1 MDSSQK
7 EKFGVLRGLLSRFQV
22 PSWVERVDGSTM
34 QNDLLAGLTGA
45 VVVLP
50 QGVAFASIAGLP
62 PQYGLY
68 TAMVPAIIAAVF
80 GSSYH
85 LISGPTT
92 AISIVVFST
101 LAPLATSGSEH
112 FVSLALTLAF
122 MAGFFQ
128 LAMGLARMGRAIDF
142 VSHSVVVG
150 FTSGAAILIATSQ
163 LKHLFGLDLT
173 KGVSFIH
180 TWIGLFDVFVDINPV
195 VVAVGVFTLLVSV
208 IISKYFPRLPSMLL
222 GMVAGSFLAAQLGV
236 VEHNIALVGQ
246 ISGTLPPLS
255 VPDFS
260 LTTIRELASGAFAIA
275 MLGLIEAVSIA
286 RSVGLHSGQRIQGSQ
301 EFIGQGLANM
311 VGSFFSA
318 YPSSGS
324 FTRTGINFRA
334 GAKTPMS
341 AMFAALA
348 LMGIVLLVAPLAAYL
363 PLAAMAG
370 VILQVA
376 YNLID
381 IKHIKKILRS
391 TKPGS
396 AVMIVTFLSTLF
408 LELEF
413 AIYIGVILSLSLYL
427 NRTSRPQVV
436 SLVPDPESPWRR
448 FVMDKNL
455 QECPQLKIIRIDGS
469 LYFGSVGHVER
480 LLRKVREKS
489 PEKKNLLI
497 IGSGINFID
506 LSGADLLNHESER
519 RKLGGGNLF
528 LFDVKEQVCQMFR
541 SSGVIETIGRD
552 HVFQSKKVAIQTI
565 LSQFHNH
572 DQCNVCPHRVFLEC
586 TKRNSEEEAVLLPD
600 PDESQR

>member
-222 GMVAGSFLAAQLGV
+222 GMVAGSFLAAQLVV